1 MVLTALALSVLLL
14 MTGLG
19 VDVGYLRYQ
28 KQQMQKA
35 ADAGALGGAAA
46 LGYGGDWNAAAVND
60 VNANGFTITKT
71 NGLTITVNNPP
82 TSGPF
87 AGIPGADNYVEVIVA
102 QNQPTFFL
110 KVTGRDSVPVRARAV
125 AGLIPREGCI
135 YVLDPSPSDSNDL
148 VVSGSGQ
155 IRSNCGVY
163 VDSPSTAGFVV
174 SGGSCISADSINIVA
189 SGYSASRGKCPNGG
203 ISPYPP
209 KKIKSFKNPLA
220 WLQPPTPISCITQGQ
235 HQTVFYPTAY
245 CGGIKINGGTATFN
259 PGTYILAGGG
269 LTIQGGATVTG
280 TGVTFFNTGTA
291 PYNDYRGFNI
301 SSGNSVV
308 RLSAPI
314 QGATAGIPGILFFED
329 PNIPWLNVG
338 KSQISQ
344 VTGGANT
351 ALTGAFYLPTTKL
364 TYSGGSSEVNYTQI
378 VAYQLEVSG
387 PSTIDTSL
395 VHGGSPIHNPALVE

>member
-46 LGYGGDWNAAAVND
+46 LGYGGDWNAAAVSD
-60 VNANGFTITKT
+60 VNANGFTVTKS

-87 AGIPGADNYVEVIVA
+87 AGIPGTDNYVEVIVA

-135 YVLDPSPSDSNDL
+135 YVLDPSPSDNNDL
-148 VVSGSGQ
+148 VVTGSGQ

-163 VDSPSTAGFVV
+163 VESPSAAGFVV
-174 SGGSCISADSINIVA
+174 SGGGCISADSINIVT
-189 SGYSASRGKCPNGG
+189 SGYSASRGQCPTGG

-220 WLQPPTPISCITQGQ
+220 WVQPPPPAASCITQGQ
-235 HQTVFYPTAY
+235 HQTVFYPNAY
-245 CGGIKINGGTATFN
+245 CGITISGGTATFN
-259 PGTYILAGGG
+259 PGTYILVGGG
-269 LTIQGGATVTG
+269 LTILGGATVTG
-280 TGVTFFNTGTA
+280 AGVTFFNTGSLSKG
-291 PYNDYRGFNI
+291 YSDYRGFTI
-301 SSGNSVV
+301 SSGNV

-314 QGATAGIPGILFFED
+314 QGSDAGIPGILFFED
-329 PNIPWLNVG
+329 PRIPWLNVG

-351 ALTGAFYLPTTKL
+351 TLTGALYLPTTKL
-364 TYSGGSSEVNYTQI
+364 IYSGGSSEANYTQI

-395 VHGGSPIHNPALVE
+395 VHGGSAVHNPALVE